1 MVSIKKSAI
10 VLYSREEMFALVD
23 NVEEYENFLPW
34 CGGTEII
41 KKSEKIT
48 KASIKINYH
57 GVKQTFT
64 TENNKTFPEKMVI
77 KLINGPF
84 KPKGLDFQ
92 SKEHHTLKV
101 SESMSMPLSPP

>member
-1 MVSIKKSAI
+1 MVSIKKSAL

-41 KKSEKIT
+41 KKSDKIT

-64 TENNKTFPEKMVI
+64 TENNKIFPEKMVI

-84 KPKGLDFQ
+84 KELSGEWRFKGLDKNACQ
-92 SKEHHTLKV
+92 I
-101 SESMSMPLSPP
+101 